1 MEGVIAVFALF
12 GVPGI
17 YFLGKTDIG
26 QALIERIRQDGR
38 AGNDPALLAE
48 IDDLRVRLAEM
59 EERLDFA
66 ERQLVSGIP
75 ARTLAPTPEAR
86 RPIWKTSSPSS

>member
-26 QALIERIRQDGR
+26 QAIVYRLRNGDVGQ
-38 AGNDPALLAE
+38 DPALLAE
-48 IDDLRVRLAEM
+48 VDELRARLSEV

-66 ERQLVSGIP
+66 ERQLVSGVP
-75 ARTLAPTPEAR
+75 PRPLAPTPE
-86 RPIWKTSSPSS
+86 S

>member
-1 MEGVIAVFALF
+1 MEGTIAVFALF

-26 QALIERIRQDGR
+26 QAIVERLRQGNA

-48 IDDLRVRLAEM
+48 VDELRTRLAEV

-66 ERQLVSGIP
+66 ERALTAGKEG
-75 ARTLAPTPEAR
+75 RN
-86 RPIWKTSSPSS
+86 

>member
-26 QALIERIRQDGR
+26 QAIVYRLRNGDVPQD
-38 AGNDPALLAE
+38 ATVMAE
-48 IDDLRVRLAEM
+48 VEDLRHRLAEM

-66 ERQLVSGIP
+66 ERALAAGAEGRRIP
-75 ARTLAPTPEAR
+75 TRATA
-86 RPIWKTSSPSS
+86 

>member
-1 MEGVIAVFALF
+1 MEGTIAVLAIF

-17 YFLGKTDIG
+17 YFLGKTEIG
-26 QALIERIRQDGR
+26 QAIVERIRHGT

-48 IDDLRVRLAEM
+48 VDDLRTRLAEV

-66 ERQLVSGIP
+66 ERALTTGKEG
-75 ARTLAPTPEAR
+75 RN
-86 RPIWKTSSPSS
+86 

>member
-26 QALIERIRQDGR
+26 QAIVYRLRHGEGMQ
-38 AGNDPALLAE
+38 DPALLAE
-48 IDDLRVRLAEM
+48 VDELRARLAEV

-66 ERQLVSGIP
+66 ERALTSGSDVP
-75 ARTLAPTPEAR
+75 RPTHDAPR
-86 RPIWKTSSPSS
+86 

>member
-1 MEGVIAVFALF
+1 MEGVIAVLAIF

-26 QALIERIRQDGR
+26 QAIVERIRHGT

-48 IDDLRVRLAEM
+48 VDDLRARLGEV
-59 EERLDFA
+59 EERLDYA
-66 ERQLVSGIP
+66 ERALTSGKGD
-75 ARTLAPTPEAR
+75 RV
-86 RPIWKTSSPSS
+86 

>member
-26 QALIERIRQDGR
+26 QAIVYRLRNGDVPQDGT
-38 AGNDPALLAE
+38 LAAE
-48 IDDLRVRLAEM
+48 VDELRHRLAEM

-66 ERQLVSGIP
+66 ERALAAGAEGRRIP
-75 ARTLAPTPEAR
+75 DRASA
-86 RPIWKTSSPSS
+86 

>member
-26 QALIERIRQDGR
+26 QAIVYRLRHGDGMQ
-38 AGNDPALLAE
+38 DPALLAE
-48 IDDLRVRLAEM
+48 VDELRTRLAEV

-66 ERQLVSGIP
+66 ERALTSGP
-75 ARTLAPTPEAR
+75 DAPRTTHQAPR
-86 RPIWKTSSPSS
+86 

>member
-1 MEGVIAVFALF
+1 MAEVIAVLALF

-26 QALIERIRQDGR
+26 QAIVYRLRNGDAPQDGTLV
-38 AGNDPALLAE
+38 GEVDE
-48 IDDLRVRLAEM
+48 LRQRLAEM

-66 ERQLVSGIP
+66 ER
-75 ARTLAPTPEAR
+75 ALAAGDEGR
-86 RPIWKTSSPSS
+86 RINHRASA

>member
-26 QALIERIRQDGR
+26 QAIVERIRQGNAD
-38 AGNDPALLAE
+38 NDPALLHE
-48 IDDLRVRLAEM
+48 VEELRARLAEV

-66 ERQLVSGIP
+66 ERQLVSGRP
-75 ARTLAPTPEAR
+75 AQGNHPTSVA
-86 RPIWKTSSPSS
+86 

>member
-1 MEGVIAVFALF
+1 MEGTIAVFALF

-26 QALIERIRQDGR
+26 QAIVYRLRHG
-38 AGNDPALLAE
+38 AGEPDQALLAE
-48 IDDLRVRLAEM
+48 VDDLRARLADV

-66 ERQLVSGIP
+66 ERQLVS
-75 ARTLAPTPEAR
+75 APRTPELPKPVA
-86 RPIWKTSSPSS
+86 

>member
-12 GVPGI
+12 GVPGV

-26 QALIERIRQDGR
+26 QAIVYRLRNGDVPHDGT
-38 AGNDPALLAE
+38 LAAE
-48 IDDLRVRLAEM
+48 VDELRTRLAEM

-66 ERQLVSGIP
+66 ERALAAGAEGRRIP
-75 ARTLAPTPEAR
+75 TRATA
-86 RPIWKTSSPSS
+86 

>member
-26 QALIERIRQDGR
+26 QAIVYRLRHGNVPDG
-38 AGNDPALLAE
+38 GDPNLLAE
-48 IDDLRVRLAEM
+48 VDDLRARVHEL

-66 ERQLVSGIP
+66 ERAITSG
-75 ARTLAPTPEAR
+75 RQNSVVR
-86 RPIWKTSSPSS
+86 DGK

>member
-26 QALIERIRQDGR
+26 QAIVERIRHGT
-38 AGNDPALLAE
+38 AGNDPVLLAE
-48 IDDLRVRLAEM
+48 VDELRARLSEV
-59 EERLDFA
+59 EERLDYT
-66 ERQLVSGIP
+66 ERALTAGKEG
-75 ARTLAPTPEAR
+75 RD
-86 RPIWKTSSPSS
+86 

>member
-1 MEGVIAVFALF
+1 MEGVIAVLALF

-26 QALIERIRQDGR
+26 QAIVYRLRNGDG
-38 AGNDPALLAE
+38 AHDPALLVE
-48 IDDLRVRLAEM
+48 VDELRARLAEV

-66 ERQLVSGIP
+66 ERQLTSGDVP
-75 ARTLAPTPEAR
+75 RPTHHAPRT
-86 RPIWKTSSPSS
+86 

>member
-1 MEGVIAVFALF
+1 MAEVIAVFALF

-26 QALIERIRQDGR
+26 QAIVYRLRNGHGVE
-38 AGNDPALLAE
+38 DPALLAE
-48 IDDLRVRLAEM
+48 VDELRARLAEV

-66 ERQLVSGIP
+66 ERALTAGTEP
-75 ARTLAPTPEAR
+75 KAR
-86 RPIWKTSSPSS
+86 S

>member
-26 QALIERIRQDGR
+26 QAIVYRLRNGDVPQD
-38 AGNDPALLAE
+38 ATLAAE
-48 IDDLRVRLAEM
+48 VEELRHRLAEM

-66 ERQLVSGIP
+66 ERALASGP
-75 ARTLAPTPEAR
+75 DAR
-86 RPIWKTSSPSS
+86 RAPHQGVA

>member
-1 MEGVIAVFALF
+1 MEGIIAVFALF

-26 QALIERIRQDGR
+26 QALVERIRNDGR
-38 AGNDPALLAE
+38 GGNDPELLAE
-48 IDDLRVRLAEM
+48 LDEMRVRLAEM

-66 ERQLVSGIP
+66 ERQLVSGVP
-75 ARTLAPTPEAR
+75 PRPTALKPDA
-86 RPIWKTSSPSS
+86 